1 MRITPATRRAAIVAS
16 VSAAVIVGSGTPA
29 SAAESYNRPS
39 DGTLEIIGRGYGHG
53 RGMSQ
58 YGAMNAAR
66 QGRTW
71 QQIVSHYYPGAT
83 PARMANPS
91 IRVGVAGRLGS
102 TARVVAEPGLV
113 ADDGRGQVVRL
124 STADGAVPVR
134 TWQVDRPSSGGTAT
148 TATLWFTTSTGQRKA
163 LRSTSS
169 GRWTI
174 RAADGTVTALGTSGR
189 PAATYLGSLTGIRS
203 GSTISPVVTT
213 TLESYVRQ
221 VVPFESPGS
230 WPVQALAAQSV
241 AARSYAASWLRKP
254 RTSTYDICDT
264 TACQVFGGIT
274 NETANSR
281 TAVAA
286 SNGTILT
293 RAGIPAHTEFGS
305 SNGGQ
310 TVYGNVP
317 YLPAKADPY
326 ETGLAPSTN
335 TWGISVPV
343 TTLERAYPTIGSF
356 TRMTVLGRDGKG
368 LWGGRVLK
376 VRLEGTRGHVDIT
389 GERLR
394 SVVGSTTLRS
404 TYFKPASS
412 L

>member
-1 MRITPATRRAAIVAS
+1 MRITPTSRRAAAVAA
-16 VSAAVIVGSGTPA
+16 VSAAVIAGSGAPA
-29 SAAESYNRPS
+29 SAAEYYSRPA
-39 DGTLEIIGRGYGHG
+39 DGTLEITGRGFGHG

-66 QGRTW
+66 QGRSW

-83 PARMANPS
+83 QTRLADPT
-91 IRVGVAGRLGS
+91 IRVGVAGRLGNA
-102 TARVVAEPGLV
+102 ARVAAEPGLV

-124 STADGAVPVR
+124 SVVDGTVPVR
-134 TWQVDRPSSGGTAT
+134 SWQVDRPASGGTTT
-148 TATLWFTTSTGQRKA
+148 TATLWSTTSAGQRKA
-163 LRSTSS
+163 VRSTSS

-174 RAADGTVTALGTSGR
+174 RATDGTVTAVGSTGA
-189 PAATYLGSLTGIRS
+189 PVATYLGSLTGIRS
-203 GSTISPVVTT
+203 GTTISPVVTT

-264 TACQVFGGIT
+264 AACQVFGGIT
-274 NETANSR
+274 SETTNSR

-286 SNGTILT
+286 SKGIILT
-293 RAGIPAHTEFGS
+293 RAGLPAHTEFGS

-310 TVYGNVP
+310 TVYGNVA
-317 YLPAKADPY
+317 YLPAQADPY
-326 ETGLAPSTN
+326 ETGLAPTTN
-335 TWGISVPV
+335 TWGVSVPV
-343 TTLERAYPTIGSF
+343 SKLERAYPAIGSF
-356 TRMTVLGRDGKG
+356 QRMTVLARDGKG
-368 LWGGRVLK
+368 LWGGRVLT
-376 VRLEGTRGHVDIT
+376 VRLQGTRGSVDVS

-394 SVVGSTTLRS
+394 SVVGGTALRS
-404 TYFKPASS
+404 TYFKPVSS